1 MNRIVYRL
9 ITAVLMTSVLIVYTA
24 LMNNPT
30 AAAAAQPEY
39 AQWGNIA
46 VQEAKK
52 HYNAVITDYQHLGR
66 TVLTNQIAEERF
78 RLIVKKD
85 GSEFPVTVIVKFNSH
100 SNELID
106 VLFSE

>member
-9 ITAVLMTSVLIVYTA
+9 VTAVLMTSVIIVYTA
-24 LMNNPT
+24 LMTNPT

-52 HYNAVITDYQHLGR
+52 HYNAVITEYQHLGR

-85 GSEFPVTVIVKFNSH
+85 GSEFPVTVIVKFNSR

>member
-1 MNRIVYRL
+1 MIFSRL
-9 ITAVLMTSVLIVYTA
+9 VTVVLMSSLLIVYSAFTTHLTA
-24 LMNNPT
+24 VE
-30 AAAAAQPEY
+30 AAEPEY

-66 TVLTNQIAEERF
+66 TVLTDKTAEERF

-85 GSEFPVTVIVKFNSH
+85 GTEFPVTVIVKFNSV

-106 VLFSE
+106 VKFSE